1 MSTMHY
7 FILKKNNRVILK
19 EQILGNNDFFDDEF
33 YNKINVK
40 FEDGDVSCQE
50 IQIEDFFV
58 EWIRFLERNPLKNGI
73 SLSKDMINRDNL
85 TNYRALIDA
94 KFYCIQPFSLM
105 RKIKKYTF
113 DINDIKLEE
122 YAIKY
127 GKLKEG
133 YRAYIE
139 AY

>member
-1 MSTMHY
+1 MSTRHY
-7 FILKKNNRVILK
+7 FILKKDNRVILK
-19 EQILGNNDFFDDEF
+19 KQVLGNNDFFDDEF

-40 FEDGDVSCQE
+40 FEDRDVPCQE

-58 EWIRFLERNPLKNGI
+58 EWVRFLERNPLKNGI
-73 SLSKDMINRDNL
+73 SLSKNMINRDNL
-85 TNYRALIDA
+85 ANYRALMDA
-94 KFYCIQPFSLM
+94 NFYCIQPILLM

-113 DINDIKLEE
+113 DIDDIRLEE
-122 YAIKY
+122 YATKY
-127 GKLKEG
+127 GKLKDG

>member
-1 MSTMHY
+1 MATRHY
-7 FILKKNNRVILK
+7 FILKKHNKIILK

-40 FEDGDVSCQE
+40 FEDGDVTRQE

-58 EWIRFLERNPLKNGI
+58 EWIKFLERNPLKNGI
-73 SLSKDMINRDNL
+73 SLSKNMINRDNL
-85 TNYRALIDA
+85 ANYRALINA
-94 KFYCIQPFSLM
+94 NFYCIQPILLM
-105 RKIKKYTF
+105 RKLKKYTF
-113 DINDIKLEE
+113 DIDDIELGE
-122 YAIKY
+122 YATKY

-133 YRAYIE
+133 YGAYIE

>member
-1 MSTMHY
+1 MATRHY
-7 FILKKNNRVILK
+7 FILKKNNKVIFK

-40 FEDGDVSCQE
+40 FEDNCVPYQE
-50 IQIEDFFV
+50 IKIEDFFV
-58 EWIRFLERNPLKNGI
+58 EWVRFLKRNPLKNGI
-73 SLSKDMINRDNL
+73 SLSKNMINRDNL

-94 KFYCIQPFSLM
+94 NFYCIQPISLM
-105 RKIKKYTF
+105 RKLKKYTF
-113 DINDIKLEE
+113 NIDEIRLEE

-133 YRAYIE
+133 YRAFIE
-139 AY
+139 A